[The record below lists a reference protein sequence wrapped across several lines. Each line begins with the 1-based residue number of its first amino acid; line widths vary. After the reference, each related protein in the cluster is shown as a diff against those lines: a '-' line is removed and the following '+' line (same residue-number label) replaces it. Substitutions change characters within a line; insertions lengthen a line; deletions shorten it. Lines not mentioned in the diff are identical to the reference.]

1 MKQERRLFPDTACPC
16 PTLSSILEVYP
27 FSDHKCICTSGS
39 ERSQA
44 KDQAT
49 WSNSQDSWARHWV
62 LVHSDYPLCSL
73 LKTCLF
79 LTFKHAEIFHDP
91 LQDLQGGRYLTTA
104 LHDSVTCAMLRE
116 TPFCLKLHRHSIKKV
131 LGSWANCFLASVS
144 FLAKC
149 VGIRFCTLH
158 KCLPFYYSKMDFPS
172 LIFCSNWTWHYNVY
186 TKNLCLKFV
195 QTIFTIQSL
204 PWSPSGW

>member
-1 MKQERRLFPDTACPC
+1 MKQFSGFLGQ
-16 PTLSSILEVYP
+16 TLSS
-27 FSDHKCICTSGS
+27 CTLRLSIM
-39 ERSQA
+39 
-44 KDQAT
+44 
-49 WSNSQDSWARHWV
+49 
-62 LVHSDYPLCSL
+62 LFM
-73 LKTCLF
+73 KTCLF

-91 LQDLQGGRYLTTA
+91 LQDLQGGGYLTTA

-158 KCLPFYYSKMDFPS
+158 KSLPLYYSKMDFPS

-204 PWSPSGW
+204 P